1 MATWFFIIL
10 NAFFIFKVISIL
22 HKNNNRSYSRTVLL
36 KVYHVMKWFPIV
48 QILCIIPSTIS
59 RIYNVLDLE
68 ANFVLVLAQT
78 IFGSFLGIPYLIIYL
93 NLPQVKEC
101 MRVLYDKIFNRV
113 EIETSIDYGSD
124 ANSNIYKSWK
134 DTRSNDFGYTKK

>member
-1 MATWFFIIL
+1 
-10 NAFFIFKVISIL
+10 
-22 HKNNNRSYSRTVLL
+22 
-36 KVYHVMKWFPIV
+36 MKWFPIV